1 MRAIGVIPGKR
12 EIRILHH
19 PAAQLT
25 EDRQVKVRSLEVG
38 ICGTDEEIA
47 SFVYGS
53 PPPGSDYLVIG
64 HENLGEIVEVG
75 VGVSKF
81 KVGDLVVPSVRRPC
95 EEESCLPCRS
105 GRQDFCATGEFT
117 ERGIKMRHGFLTE
130 FYTEAETYLTP
141 VPPELRDVAVLAEPL
156 TVAEKALAQVWEIQR
171 RLPWVTSK
179 DPSKP
184 GAGLRAV
191 VLGAGPVGI
200 LGAMALISRGF
211 ETCVYSRSPKPNRKA
226 ELVESLGADYISS
239 KTKTPRQMADEI
251 GNIDLVYEAAGAAK
265 VSFEVLQVLGLNGI
279 FVFTGIPAPKAPI
292 ELDADGIMRQLVLKN
307 QVVVGTVNADLADF
321 QRAVDDLGS
330 FSKRWRDPL
339 RALITGRHDMESYRE
354 LLQGDHGGI
363 KNVIALA

>member
-1 MRAIGVIPGKR
+1 MRHRRRDRFVRLWI
-12 EIRILHH
+12 
-19 PAAQLT
+19 PAA
-25 EDRQVKVRSLEVG
+25 
-38 ICGTDEEIA
+38 
-47 SFVYGS
+47 
-53 PPPGSDYLVIG
+53 GSDYLVIG

-75 VGVSKF
+75 GGVSKF

-95 EEESCLPCRS
+95 EQEGCLPCRS

-191 VLGAGPVGI
+191 VLGAGLVGI

-211 ETCVYSRSPKPNRKA
+211 ETRVITVAKA
-226 ELVESLGADYISS
+226 EQEGRVVESLAPIYISS
-239 KTKTPRQMADEI
+239 TTKTP
-251 GNIDLVYEAAGAAK
+251 GK
-265 VSFEVLQVLGLNGI
+265 
-279 FVFTGIPAPKAPI
+279 
-292 ELDADGIMRQLVLKN
+292 
-307 QVVVGTVNADLADF
+307 
-321 QRAVDDLGS
+321 
-330 FSKRWRDPL
+330 WR
-339 RALITGRHDMESYRE
+339 
-354 LLQGDHGGI
+354 
-363 KNVIALA
+363 